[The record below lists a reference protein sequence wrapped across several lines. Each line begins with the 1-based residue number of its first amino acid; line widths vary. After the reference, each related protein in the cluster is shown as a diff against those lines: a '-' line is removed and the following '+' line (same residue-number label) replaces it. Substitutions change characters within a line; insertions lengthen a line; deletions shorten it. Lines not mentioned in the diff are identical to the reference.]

1 MAAASLAGKPR
12 KVIPKI
18 LAVIHADG
26 CTGCEACLEVCPVDC
41 IYKVPGE
48 DLPTLQSF
56 VDIDIE
62 RCIGC
67 DLCERWCP
75 WDAIDMVV
83 PTKIADAVAVKGGPP
98 EYVAANQDKLNA
110 VARSIQEMALE
121 LAAAA
126 PAKK

>member
-1 MAAASLAGKPR
+1 MAKGAGKAR
-12 KVIPKI
+12 KKLPKAI
-18 LAVIHADG
+18 AVVNADN
-26 CTGCEACLEVCPVDC
+26 CTGCEACVEVCPVDC
-41 IYKVPGE
+41 IYKVAGE

-56 VDIDIE
+56 VDIDVH

-75 WDAIDMVV
+75 WDAIDMVK
-83 PTKIADAVAVKGGPP
+83 PTQLAEAVAVKGGPP
-98 EYVAANQDKLNA
+98 EYVAQNQEKLNA
-110 VARSIQEMALE
+110 DAVEIQTLALE